1 MNIQKYLA
9 FVKTVEYGSFSET
22 AKRLNYSQSGISRMI
37 GDLEKEWQ
45 LTLLERNKSGVKL
58 TSDGMK
64 LFPHAKRIC
73 MAHEKLQLE
82 IDALNGLGSGLIRIG
97 TFSSVATHWLPLII
111 KAFQKTYP
119 NVEYELLIGDYG
131 EIETW
136 LLEGRIDCGFLRLP
150 ASPDLETLFL
160 SQDRLMA
167 VLPEGHPLASLP
179 KVPLASLCQEPFML
193 LKKGEQSEILELF
206 ERCNLK
212 PKVQVTTWDDYAIMS
227 MVENGLGVSI
237 LPELI
242 LKRTPYQL
250 IAKELD
256 IPAYRK
262 IGLALKS
269 KKNASPALKR
279 FLAYLDYR

>member
-9 FVKTVEYGSFSET
+9 FVKIVEYGSFSET

-193 LKKGEQSEILELF
+193 LKKGEQSEMLELF